1 MRDDP
6 SSAARRLIVAA
17 AALSAASGGF
27 AQSASMSF
35 VSHPFAPYT
44 VEENGVATGPLPDT
58 MRAVCEAIK
67 ARCKVEVYPWRRA
80 LKLAEDGFVDGIY
93 VVSNIAERE
102 QSFYMSP
109 PIVESA
115 FGVYVHQSS
124 TLAYRLPADLAGYS
138 VGAFGPSAGSRAAEA
153 VSSAAPG
160 VKMIVEADR
169 LTMFKKLSGRH
180 YGELGA
186 VISDVDVANHLIRR
200 ENIPDLKLVGI
211 VSKTEFCIG
220 LSKKKVSEQQARE
233 FNAALRQLIK
243 SGKVREIA
251 DKYGVMPATN

>member
-67 ARCKVEVYPWRRA
+67 AQCKVEVYPWRRA

-102 QSFYMSP
+102 Q
-109 PIVESA
+109 
-115 FGVYVHQSS
+115 
-124 TLAYRLPADLAGYS
+124 
-138 VGAFGPSAGSRAAEA
+138 
-153 VSSAAPG
+153 
-160 VKMIVEADR
+160 
-169 LTMFKKLSGRH
+169 
-180 YGELGA
+180 
-186 VISDVDVANHLIRR
+186 
-200 ENIPDLKLVGI
+200 
-211 VSKTEFCIG
+211 
-220 LSKKKVSEQQARE
+220 
-233 FNAALRQLIK
+233 
-243 SGKVREIA
+243 
-251 DKYGVMPATN
+251 